1 MADGHNC
8 VGADVEGQDQQQSV
22 EEDSDTDPPSDEDE
36 VCEGQEFDMAAEEV
50 ARAVPALSKVQKYH
64 AAGLVRHRRHRTID
78 VVAGEAEFK
87 TACGL
92 KFLQADCEELLVWP
106 EVAWPLCG
114 RKKCF
119 GCE

>member
-1 MADGHNC
+1 MKARISSNPLK
-8 VGADVEGQDQQQSV
+8 
-22 EEDSDTDPPSDEDE
+22 DSGTDPPSGEDE
-36 VCEGQEFDMAAEEV
+36 VCEGQEFDMAVEEV

-64 AAGLVRHRRHRTID
+64 AAWLGRHKRHRTIH
-78 VVAGEAEFK
+78 VVGREAEFK

-92 KFLQADCEELLVWP
+92 KFLQADYEELPSWP